1 MCKCLPCRCSYLAQT
16 PLFFQAFERNA
27 VTASAM
33 QDGTLARESDNTTGD
48 SSGEPDSLA
57 GQVEEDAIGQPG
69 KRSRCDTMPR
79 SSVAASSACSVLS
92 KSRLVHAI
100 ATKTELRTKT
110 VKMVLDNLTS
120 VVTHEVRNAGK
131 ATIPG
136 LCTIKARVQN
146 ASGPQER
153 HLFGRVM
160 TIKAKPAETIVTVKC
175 LGAFKKSI

>member
-1 MCKCLPCRCSYLAQT
+1 
-16 PLFFQAFERNA
+16 
-27 VTASAM
+27 M
-33 QDGTLARESDNTTGD
+33 QDGTLTRESDNSTGD

-79 SSVAASSACSVLS
+79 SSVAASTTCSVLS

-100 ATKTELRTKT
+100 ATKTDLSKKE
-110 VKMVLDNLTS
+110 VKMVLDCLTS
-120 VVTHEVRNAGK
+120 VVTDEVRKVGE
-131 ATIPG
+131 ATFLG
-136 LCTIKARVQN
+136 LCTIKARMQN

-153 HLFGRVM
+153 HLFGRLM